1 MKATQTKTLNS
12 NTHLCVCVYLIDFY
26 AALLRVNFILIFLY
40 QNISFNFF
48 NLITYIIRY
57 TVFVFVQNIKLS
69 LYPVYPVPGASRG
82 QHNFNLKSMAVR

>member
-26 AALLRVNFILIFLY
+26 AALLNFIL
-40 QNISFNFF
+40 NISLSNIYFNFF

>member
-12 NTHLCVCVYLIDFY
+12 NTHLCVCVSYGTAVYLIDFY
-26 AALLRVNFILIFLY
+26 AALFFILFIY
-40 QNISFNFF
+40 FNFF